1 LAHGLVGEPVPTS
14 PQHAPAIDINSDVA
28 TFTALH
34 GTLLTL
40 RRSVVELTFGN
51 VNSSSVMPQ
60 AVRSHFARNSF
71 LLRA

>member
-1 LAHGLVGEPVPTS
+1 MARV
-14 PQHAPAIDINSDVA
+14 HAGALIAGIDINSDVA
-28 TFTALH
+28 TFTELH
-34 GTLLTL
+34 GTFLTW

-60 AVRSHFARNSF
+60 AVRSHFARNFF